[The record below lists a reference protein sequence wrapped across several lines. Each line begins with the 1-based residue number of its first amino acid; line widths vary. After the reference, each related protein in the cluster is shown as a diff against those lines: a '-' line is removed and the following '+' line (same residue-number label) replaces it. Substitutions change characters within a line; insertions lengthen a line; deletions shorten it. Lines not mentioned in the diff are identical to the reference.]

1 MSSPVTMDTDTC
13 PVTMDTD
20 TCPVT
25 TDTDTCPVTMDTDT
39 CPATMDTDT
48 CPVTTDTDTCPVT
61 MDTDTCPVTMDTDTC
76 PVTTDTDTCSVTMDT
91 DTCAVP
97 VGACKRKEEKPAAC
111 PQAEFLAALVDSP
124 QQVLLFVAAVN
135 QLSPHA
141 VVDVEQVVRVLL
153 GIAHHLLWERSAT
166 THSTC
171 HTNTAIHGLQ

>member
-1 MSSPVTMDTDTC
+1 
-13 PVTMDTD
+13 
-20 TCPVT
+20 
-25 TDTDTCPVTMDTDT
+25 
-39 CPATMDTDT
+39 
-48 CPVTTDTDTCPVT
+48 
-61 MDTDTCPVTMDTDTC
+61 
-76 PVTTDTDTCSVTMDT
+76 MDT